1 MPIPFILGGAA
12 LLLGGYGIKKG
23 IDAKDD
29 FDEAKRYNEKAKN
42 IYNKAK
48 EKLEN
53 DRNRTNS
60 HLESLGKLKLSI
72 YEGSLNDFVNLY
84 SQIKNVDFKNNLN
97 LGLLNNV
104 DEQDMLDIK
113 NTVLEIQEVLGGGIA
128 ALGSGALAGFG
139 ALGGVGMLAS
149 ASTGT
154 AIASLSGAAAT
165 NATLAWLGGGS
176 LAAGGFGM
184 AGGMAVLGGIVLG
197 PALAVGGILMGFKAE
212 EAKYTA
218 YENYDKAKAAAEEMD
233 VACVAL
239 DGIYKRVDEFI
250 DILVPLNK
258 YLYQFNN
265 QMNIIIN
272 NNTNLFQKLLR
283 ASYKKFKES
292 DKKIMII
299 ETIVE
304 TAWFQKLLKV
314 NYQKFKESDKKKIMI
329 TVSIA
334 QTVKN
339 LCDAPI
345 IDENGVVTKQSKEV
359 LKKAKE
365 LTQKLSEV

>member
-1 MPIPFILGGAA
+1 MPIPIVVAGIS
-12 LLLGGYGIKKG
+12 LLIGGYGIKKG

-29 FDEAKRYNEKAKN
+29 FNEAEKYNKKAEK

-48 EKLEN
+48 KQLETNRKL
-53 DRNRTNS
+53 TNS
-60 HLESLGKLKLSI
+60 HLESLGELKVSI
-72 YEGSLNDFVNLY
+72 YEGSLADFVDIF
-84 SQIKNVDFKNNLN
+84 SQIKNIDFEDNLN

-104 DEQDMLDIK
+104 NEQDILDIE
-113 NTVLEIQEVLGGGIA
+113 NTVLEMQDVLGGGIA

-184 AGGMAVLGGIVLG
+184 AGGMAVLGGIVAG
-197 PALAVGGILMGFKAE
+197 PVLAVGGMMMASKAE

-233 VACVAL
+233 AACVVL
-239 DGIYKRVDEFI
+239 DGIYKRADEFI
-250 DILVPLNK
+250 EILEPLNDIFEDYIDILE
-258 YLYQFNN
+258 
-265 QMNIIIN
+265 NIVVKSN
-272 NNTNLFQKLLR
+272 DYRDYTQ
-283 ASYKKFKES
+283 AEKEN
-292 DKKIMII
+292 
-299 ETIVE
+299 V
-304 TAWFQKLLKV
+304 
-314 NYQKFKESDKKKIMI
+314 MI
-329 TVSIA
+329 TASIA

-339 LCDAPI
+339 ICDAPV
-345 IDENGVVTKQSKEV
+345 IDENGKVTRKSKRV
-359 LKKAKE
+359 IRKAK
-365 LTQKLSEV
+365 KLIETIKEI

>member
-1 MPIPFILGGAA
+1 MPLPFIIAGVAIAAGA
-12 LLLGGYGIKKG
+12 YGVKKG
-23 IDAKDD
+23 VDAKDD
-29 FDEAKRYNEKAKN
+29 FDTAKRYNKKAKKT
-42 IYNKAK
+42 YKKARK
-48 EKLEN
+48 LLEK
-53 DRNRTNS
+53 NRGLTNS
-60 HLESLGKLKLSI
+60 HLERLGELKISI
-72 YEGSLNDFVNLY
+72 YEGSLTDFVNIF
-84 SQIKNVDFKNNLN
+84 SQIKNVDFEDNLN

-113 NTVLEIQEVLGGGIA
+113 NTVLEMQEVLGGGIA

-184 AGGMAVLGGIVLG
+184 AGGMAVLGGIVAG
-197 PALAVGGILMGFKAE
+197 PVLAVGGMMMASKAE

-218 YENYDKAKAAAEEMD
+218 YENYDKAQAAAEEMD
-233 VACVAL
+233 AACVVL
-239 DGIYKRVDEFI
+239 DGIYNRVDEFI
-250 DILVPLNK
+250 DVIEPLNDIFED
-258 YLYQFNN
+258 YIDVLE
-265 QMNIIIN
+265 NIVDKSN
-272 NNTNLFQKLLR
+272 DYRDYTQDE
-283 ASYKKFKES
+283 KEN
-292 DKKIMII
+292 
-299 ETIVE
+299 V
-304 TAWFQKLLKV
+304 
-314 NYQKFKESDKKKIMI
+314 MI
-329 TVSIA
+329 TASIA

-345 IDENGVVTKQSKEV
+345 IDEKGEVTRKSKRV

-365 LTQKLSEV
+365 LTQKIKEV